1 MPLPRA
7 AQRREPAAPTRALA
21 EWTTSQ
27 LRAAEAVAECGDL
40 RLLAELCDA
49 IRGDGR
55 VRAALETRVRGL
67 LRLPL
72 SFLPSGDGRRK
83 GRVVRALEADEDW
96 WAIAPESE
104 LVELLSWLLILGV
117 AVARLEWE
125 ERNGRLVPTLRV
137 RDPRWLR
144 WDWQTRRWL
153 LRVED
158 GATEVEVTP
167 GDREWVL
174 LTLGAGARP
183 WRHGAW
189 RALRKF
195 WHGRELSWSDLLRA
209 GEVDGSPA
217 RIGLPPEDAGDDA
230 CAEVVEDLAAIGAS
244 AAYVPPPGWKIEVLE
259 AKSESWKLFPVSIQ
273 IAATEIAIALTGQ
286 NLSTEVT
293 PGTGTGATLHANV
306 RGDLIASDAEQLATG
321 LHAQVL
327 TPWAEVNFGDAGLA
341 PWPFW
346 DAETPEKRLARTA
359 AMKAFGEAL
368 KALRDGLSGT
378 GLRVDPAAVRDL
390 AKLHGLEL
398 EDDPSPQPPPP
409 TSTP

>member
-7 AQRREPAAPTRALA
+7 TQRREPAAPTRVLS

-27 LRAAEAVAECGDL
+27 LRAAEAVAEGGDL
-40 RLLAELCDA
+40 RLLADLCDA

-72 SFLPSGDGRRK
+72 AFLPSGDGRRK
-83 GRVVRALEADEDW
+83 GRVVRALEAEEDW
-96 WAIAPESE
+96 WTIAPETE
-104 LVELLSWLLILGV
+104 LLELLSWLLVLGV

-125 ERNGRLVPTLRV
+125 ERGGRLVPTLRV

-144 WDWQTRRWL
+144 YDWPTRRWL
-153 LRVED
+153 LRVDD
-158 GATEVEVTP
+158 GQAEVEVAG

-195 WHGRELSWSDLLRA
+195 WHGRELSWNDLMRA

-217 RIGLPPEDAGDDA
+217 RIGIPPENADDDT

-244 AAYVPPPGWKIEVLE
+244 AAYVPPPGWKVEVLE
-259 AKSESWKLFPVSIQ
+259 AKSESWKLFPVAIQ
-273 IAATEIAIALTGQ
+273 IAATEVAIALTGQ

-293 PGTGTGATLHANV
+293 PGTGTGATLHGNV
-306 RGDLIASDAEQLATG
+306 RADLIASDAEQLATE

-327 TPWAEVNFGDAGLA
+327 VCWAEVNFGDGALA
-341 PWPFW
+341 PWPVW

-359 AMKAFGEAL
+359 AMKAFGDAV
-368 KALRDGLSGT
+368 KAIRDALSGT
-378 GLRVDPAAVRDL
+378 GLRVDPAALRDL
-390 AKLHGLEL
+390 AKLHGVEL
-398 EDDPSPQPPPP
+398 VDDPNPSPPP
-409 TSTP
+409 TTGTQ